1 MNRERLLEISRFLRV
16 GVANTLLGLSIIYAA
31 KWLFQISDIPA
42 NALGYS
48 AGLTLS
54 FFLNSHWTFRYKG
67 PRGAALVKFAL
78 VSLFAYGMNLLAVMG
93 TIRYFGLNSYVA
105 QATGIGLYTGT
116 SYFAS
121 KYLVFRGE
129 R

>member
-16 GVANTLLGLSIIYAA
+16 GVANTLLGLSII
-31 KWLFQISDIPA
+31 
-42 NALGYS
+42 YS

-121 KYLVFRGE
+121 KYLVFRRE